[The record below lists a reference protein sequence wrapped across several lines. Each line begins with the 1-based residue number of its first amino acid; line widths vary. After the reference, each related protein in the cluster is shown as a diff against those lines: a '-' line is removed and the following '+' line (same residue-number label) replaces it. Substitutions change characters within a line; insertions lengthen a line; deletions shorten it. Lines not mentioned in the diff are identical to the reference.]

1 MTSNLETYIRTE
13 IESIKELE
21 KSRPEYCA
29 SWLRSNI
36 SHSRELKTVYV
47 STKRMSGKTSLIN
60 KLMCEF
66 GSSIVFAQTH
76 SIACAYHPF
85 LEGRVF
91 NIHNLDSA
99 HFLRGLAKEPFFPL
113 QYVFTD
119 ECKLTN
125 EQIEKMYMMR
135 AIDRKT
141 IFIGLGTDYK

>member
-1 MTSNLETYIRTE
+1 MGHLETYILSE
-13 IESIKELE
+13 IESIKQLE

-29 SWLRSNI
+29 SWLRANI
-36 SHSRELKTVYV
+36 SHTRELKTIYI
-47 STKRMSGKTSLIN
+47 STKRMSGKTTLIN

-66 GSSIVFAQTH
+66 GSSIVFAQTN

-85 LEGRVF
+85 LKGRVF
-91 NIHNLDSA
+91 NISNLDSDN
-99 HFLRGLAKEPFFPL
+99 FLRGLAKEPFFPL

-125 EQIEKMYMMR
+125 EQIERLHMMLV
-135 AIDRKT
+135 IDRKT